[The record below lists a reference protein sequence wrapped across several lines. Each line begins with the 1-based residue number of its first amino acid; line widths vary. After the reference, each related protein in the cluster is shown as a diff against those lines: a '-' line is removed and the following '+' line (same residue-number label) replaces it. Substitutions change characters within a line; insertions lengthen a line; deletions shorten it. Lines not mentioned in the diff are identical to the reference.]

1 MTIKSQDAVDLAA
14 LRARF
19 EDEHERLYG
28 VRGQPGSPVEI
39 RAVRLAALGVAPDGA
54 LIDSSAEEPGDRP
67 TGTSSTVYVDGD
79 AGRGA
84 GPRAVV
90 DRRRARAR
98 AAARRRV
105 RHHRRRPARLVG
117 APGRGDRE
125 PDPGANGM
133 STTAERR
140 VDPVTLQIVANAL
153 ASIADEMATTIFRT
167 AHSTVVRDGM
177 DFSAAILDPRGET
190 VAQAV
195 TVPFHLG
202 SLPAAIER
210 LLEHYGDRMA
220 PGDVYLMNDPFD
232 GGIHLQDMFLFKPVH
247 HEGELIGFTT
257 HDRAPRRRRRP
268 PARLERLRQHRDLP
282 GGDPAPLAQALRR
295 RRAGRGRLQ
304 DHRGE
309 RPHPADDPRRPRCP
323 GRGLLRRRAG
333 AARARRAARPRAARG
348 PDDRARR
355 PHRAARPPRDRL
367 VARRDGDLHGHPR
380 VGRDRRRRRAHH
392 GDRDDR
398 RRRAHRRPDRVG
410 ADGARRRSTRHG
422 RSSRP
427 ASTRRCAA
435 RSRSTC
441 RTPPAPSGP

>member
-1 MTIKSQDAVDLAA
+1 
-14 LRARF
+14 
-19 EDEHERLYG
+19 
-28 VRGQPGSPVEI
+28 
-39 RAVRLAALGVAPDGA
+39 
-54 LIDSSAEEPGDRP
+54 
-67 TGTSSTVYVDGD
+67 
-79 AGRGA
+79 
-84 GPRAVV
+84 
-90 DRRRARAR
+90 
-98 AAARRRV
+98 
-105 RHHRRRPARLVG
+105 
-117 APGRGDRE
+117 
-125 PDPGANGM
+125 M

-257 HDRAPRRRRRP
+257 TTAHHGDVGGRLPG
-268 PARLERLRQHRDLP
+268 LERVRQHRDLP
-282 GGDPAPLAQALRR
+282 GGDPAPLAQALRG

-309 RPHPADDPRRPRCP
+309 RPHPADDPRRPRRP

-333 AARARRAARPRAARG
+333 AARARRAARPGAAR
-348 PDDRARR
+348 RA
-355 PHRAARPPRDRL
+355 
-367 VARRDGDLHGHPR
+367 
-380 VGRDRRRRRAHH
+380 
-392 GDRDDR
+392 
-398 RRRAHRRPDRVG
+398 
-410 ADGARRRSTRHG
+410 
-422 RSSRP
+422 
-427 ASTRRCAA
+427 
-435 RSRSTC
+435 
-441 RTPPAPSGP
+441 